1 MKFKKTSSVL
11 EPPPPERQSGP
22 KTEQTEK
29 ERISGRSRA
38 ETLKELYKPLAQK
51 LDMAN
56 MPGKMKRNL
65 KITAIVFGALLA
77 IVLVL
82 PLLINVNSFRPKI
95 ESEAGTALGRQV
107 TLGDLSL
114 SILTGKVGV
123 ENIQIAD
130 DPAFGKSPFVT
141 AKSLKVGVK
150 LFPLIFSKQL
160 TVTGIILEEP
170 QITLLKASN
179 GKWNFSSLG
188 GTSAKESAK
197 PEKSSTALP
206 QNFSIGKLE
215 IRDGKMS
222 VGNVNS
228 KTKPQLYDKVN
239 LEVTDFS
246 FTSQFPFELTA
257 LLPGGGK
264 TTVSGKAGPINQQDA
279 ANTPMEVAM
288 KVDNLN
294 LATSGFVEPSSGI
307 DGQVDMDGTLK
318 SDGNQAK
325 LLGALTCNKVKL
337 SPKGTPAAKPVA
349 VKYALNSDLSKQ
361 SGTITQGDI
370 AIGKAHAQL
379 SGAFRTQ
386 GESQI
391 VNLKLSAPNMPVDE
405 LEAMLPALG
414 VTLPSGSQLTG
425 GTLSADLGITGPISN
440 PVITGP
446 VRLANTKLAGFDLG
460 SKLGALSSFT
470 GKAGSSR
477 DTSIQNA
484 SLNARIAPD
493 GTKADAINVTVPA
506 LGVVTGAGTISPGGA
521 LDFRMVADL
530 QGGMAGGLTPR
541 GGKATANGIP
551 FAIQGTTS
559 DPKFLPDVK
568 GMAGSAATG
577 ALKNA
582 VSGKS
587 GGAGGLL
594 KLRKP

>member
-1 MKFKKTSSVL
+1 V
-11 EPPPPERQSGP
+11 
-22 KTEQTEK
+22 
-29 ERISGRSRA
+29 
-38 ETLKELYKPLAQK
+38 
-51 LDMAN
+51 
-56 MPGKMKRNL
+56 
-65 KITAIVFGALLA
+65 
-77 IVLVL
+77 
-82 PLLINVNSFRPKI
+82 
-95 ESEAGTALGRQV
+95 
-107 TLGDLSL
+107 DL
-114 SILTGKVGV
+114 
-123 ENIQIAD
+123 
-130 DPAFGKSPFVT
+130 
-141 AKSLKVGVK
+141 
-150 LFPLIFSKQL
+150 
-160 TVTGIILEEP
+160 
-170 QITLLKASN
+170 
-179 GKWNFSSLG
+179 
-188 GTSAKESAK
+188 
-197 PEKSSTALP
+197 
-206 QNFSIGKLE
+206 
-215 IRDGKMS
+215 
-222 VGNVNS
+222 
-228 KTKPQLYDKVN
+228 
-239 LEVTDFS
+239 
-246 FTSQFPFELTA
+246 
-257 LLPGGGK
+257 
-264 TTVSGKAGPINQQDA
+264 
-279 ANTPMEVAM
+279 
-288 KVDNLN
+288 
-294 LATSGFVEPSSGI
+294 
-307 DGQVDMDGTLK
+307 DGTLK
-318 SDGNQAK
+318 SDGSQAK
-325 LLGALTCNKVKL
+325 LVGALTCNKLKL

-370 AIGKAHAQL
+370 AIGKAQAQL
-379 SGAFRTQ
+379 SGGFRTQ

-425 GTLSADLGITGPISN
+425 GTLSADMAITGPISN

-530 QGGMAGGLTPR
+530 QGGMAGGLTQR

-551 FAIQGTTS
+551 FSIQGTAS

-577 ALKNA
+577 ALQNA

>member
-1 MKFKKTSSVL
+1 MKFKKTSPVL
-11 EPPPPERQSGP
+11 EAPPPQSQCGP
-22 KTEQTEK
+22 KTERTEK

-38 ETLKELYKPLAQK
+38 ETLKESYKPWAQK

-56 MPGKMKRNL
+56 MPGKMKRKL

-114 SILTGKVGV
+114 SILTGEVGV

-141 AKSLKVGVK
+141 AKSVKVGVK

-160 TVTGIILEEP
+160 VVTGIILEEP
-170 QITLLKASN
+170 QITLLKAPN

-188 GTSAKESAK
+188 GSAKESAK

-228 KTKPQLYDKVN
+228 KTTPQLYDKVN

-246 FTSQFPFELTA
+246 LTSQFPFELTA

-279 ANTPMEVAM
+279 ANTPMEVGV
-288 KVDNLN
+288 KVNDLN

-307 DGQVDMDGTLK
+307 GGQVDMDGTLK
-318 SDGNQAK
+318 SDGSQAK
-325 LLGALTCNKVKL
+325 LVGALTCNKLKL

-370 AIGKAHAQL
+370 AIGKAQAQL
-379 SGAFRTQ
+379 SGGFRTQ

-460 SKLGALSSFT
+460 SKLGALSTFT

-493 GTKADAINVTVPA
+493 GTKADAINVIVPA

-530 QGGMAGGLTPR
+530 QGGMAGGLTQR

-551 FAIQGTTS
+551 FSIQGTAS

-577 ALKNA
+577 ALQNA